1 MLLVQ
6 VCSASNVRRYREVG
20 GPGIED
26 NSEEFVLA
34 LPTVSHGIP
43 RQGLVWGEQRGG
55 VRSEGCLKQVG
66 GRLGD

>member
-34 LPTVSHGIP
+34 LPTVSAGVGVVGTE
-43 RQGLVWGEQRGG
+43 RRG
-55 VRSEGCLKQVG
+55 QI
-66 GRLGD
+66 